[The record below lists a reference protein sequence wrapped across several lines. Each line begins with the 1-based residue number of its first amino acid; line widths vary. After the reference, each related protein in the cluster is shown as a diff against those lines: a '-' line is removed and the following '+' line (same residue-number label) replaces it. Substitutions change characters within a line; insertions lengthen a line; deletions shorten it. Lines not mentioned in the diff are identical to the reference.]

1 MGESTARLRCGG
13 GGAGLTWTV
22 VQSAVPGRVTSR
34 AMKARADMAMVLLLL
49 CAADARAL
57 E

>member
-1 MGESTARLRCGG
+1 
-13 GGAGLTWTV
+13 

-34 AMKARADMAMVLLLL
+34 AMKARADMMVMVLLVE
-49 CAADARAL
+49 AA